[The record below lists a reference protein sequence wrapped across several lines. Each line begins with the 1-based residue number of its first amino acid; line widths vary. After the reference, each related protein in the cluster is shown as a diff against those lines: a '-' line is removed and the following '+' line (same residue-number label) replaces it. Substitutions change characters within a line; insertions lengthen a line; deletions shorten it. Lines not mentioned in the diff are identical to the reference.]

1 MSFSRVAIVN
11 RGEAAMR
18 LIHAVRE
25 INAAGAGPI
34 ETVALHTTG
43 EANAMFV
50 READLSYDLGL
61 LRRGPTSTSVCSRGP
76 CWTRKPTPCGPG
88 GASSRR
94 TRPSSTCA
102 TSSA

>member
-1 MSFSRVAIVN
+1 
-11 RGEAAMR
+11 MR

-25 INAAGAGPI
+25 VNAAGDGPI

-50 READLSYDLGL
+50 READLAFDLGPASARPYL
-61 LRRGPTSTSVCSRGP
+61 DLAVLEKALWSTAAPTPRGPA
-76 CWTRKPTPCGPG
+76 
-88 GASSRR
+88 GASSPR
-94 TRPSSTCA
+94 TRRSSTCA